1 MADGAPDPVKAL
13 RDMLKQI
20 NDLSG
25 ASLDLID
32 QASGGAESGGEAEQP
47 APEGEEV
54 PAPPA

>member
-1 MADGAPDPVKAL
+1 
-13 RDMLKQI
+13 MLKQI